1 MRFRGSTAVA
11 LLSMMVLVAAFAL
24 PTVAQERGGTLVM
37 SYQGNTI
44 PEADPHTTSNVGG
57 HIISELISDPLVR
70 YDADAEVYVPALAT
84 SWDVSDDGLVYTF
97 HLRDGVLFH
106 NGVTLTADAVRLSF
120 ERMKNPDNAMYG
132 AGLLAPVAAMEVVDS
147 LTIKL
152 TLSSVFPDFLANL
165 DRLWILE
172 PGSFENL
179 GDDDFVAGCGPFKVV
194 PSEYSIDQSILLE
207 KFSEY
212 WGGEPYLDYI
222 EIRLL
227 PDMATALIE
236 LEQGT
241 IDLIEF
247 VAGKDVPRLEALGCQ
262 PYYFGRINWAYV
274 AFNLSTV
281 VEVELRQA
289 MCYALDPQAIIDGVY
304 GGLGEV
310 QLRMGYP
317 GTWLENTEVGYT
329 YDPAEANRILDAA
342 GWLDTDGDGIREI
355 DGENIDLYLPT
366 RSSDEWSRATQM
378 IQLMYRDVGIGTHIT
393 MAERMPFYDQVRNG
407 DYDIAWWLSND
418 SAEPPIALF
427 SWDNREYWCISQ
439 AETPVMQLLI
449 EAAESELDRDKR
461 AAYYKE
467 IQRIFYQ
474 DAYMA
479 PGFWT
484 KQVHLGGPS
493 LRGFQLSSIGI
504 AFNAHLWWKATD

>member
-1 MRFRGSTAVA
+1 MRCRGALAVA
-11 LLSMMVLVAAFAL
+11 LLSATVLLTAVVFPAM
-24 PTVAQERGGTLVM
+24 AQERGGTMVM

-70 YDADAEVYVPALAT
+70 YDADAEEYVPVLAA
-84 SWDVSDDGLVYTF
+84 SWDVSADGLVYTF
-97 HLRDGVLFH
+97 NLREGVLFT
-106 NGVTLTADAVRLSF
+106 NGTLLSADAVKGSF
-120 ERMKNPDNAMYG
+120 ERIMDPDNALYG
-132 AGLLAPVAAMEVVDS
+132 AGLLAPVAGVEVVNP
-147 LTIKL
+147 LTVQV
-152 TLSSVFPDFLANL
+152 TLKSVFPDFLGNL
-165 DRLWILE
+165 DRIWILE
-172 PGSFENL
+172 PGSFTDKAE
-179 GDDDFVAGCGPFKVV
+179 GDFVAGVGPFKVV
-194 PSEYSIDQSILLE
+194 PSEYNIDQSVLLE
-207 KFSEY
+207 KFSDY
-212 WGGEPYLDYI
+212 WGGDPYLDYV

-227 PDMATALIE
+227 PDMGTALIE

-247 VAGKDVPRLEALGCQ
+247 VAGKDVPRMEALGCQ

-281 VEVELRQA
+281 TEVDLRRA
-289 MCYALDPQAIIDGVY
+289 MCYAIDAQAIIDGVY

-317 GTWLENTEVGYT
+317 GTWLENTDVGYT
-329 YDPAEANRILDAA
+329 YDPEEANRILDAA
-342 GWLDTDGDGIREI
+342 GWLDTNGDGIREI
-355 DGENIDLYLPT
+355 GGENIDLYFPT

-378 IQLMYRDVGIGTHIT
+378 IQLMYREVGIGTHIT
-393 MAERMPFYDQVRNG
+393 MAERMPFYDQVRTGN
-407 DYDIAWWLSND
+407 YDIAWWLSND

-427 SWDNREYWCISQ
+427 SWDNREYWWIGQ
-439 AETPVMQLLI
+439 AETPVIQLLI
-449 EAAESELDRDKR
+449 EAAESELDQDKR

-493 LRGFQLSSIGI
+493 LRGFTFSSIGI
-504 AFNAHLWWKATD
+504 AYDAHLWWKATD